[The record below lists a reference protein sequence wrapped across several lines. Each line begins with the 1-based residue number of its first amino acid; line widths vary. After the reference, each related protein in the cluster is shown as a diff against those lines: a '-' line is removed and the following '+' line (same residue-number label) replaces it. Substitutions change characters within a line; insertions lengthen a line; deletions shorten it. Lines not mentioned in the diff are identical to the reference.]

1 MDMRH
6 KNIEEMERLLRFL
19 RQERAKVPNFP
30 AFRAR
35 LRNYGY
41 CIRRDSDAHFLHLL
55 PSREKI
61 CPVPQELF
69 G

>member
-1 MDMRH
+1 MEHTDT
-6 KNIEEMERLLRFL
+6 KEMETLVRFL
-19 RQERAKVPNFP
+19 RKERAKVTNFG
-30 AFRAR
+30 AFKAR

-41 CIRRDSDAHFLHLL
+41 CIRREAGELNLHIL

-69 G
+69 A

>member
-1 MDMRH
+1 MEMTRTDI
-6 KNIEEMERLLRFL
+6 KEMETLINFL
-19 RQERAKVPNFP
+19 KRERAKVPSFTD
-30 AFRAR
+30 FRAR

-41 CIRRDSDAHFLHLL
+41 CIRRDEGGHFVHML

-69 G
+69 A